1 MSLQGGPAST
11 AILMNEARSYGV
23 NDPIKAP
30 FHTHADW
37 LPLKRRRDVK
47 VDWMMASLAVLVPC
61 ALFSVMIAASS
72 FALFQMIIFVVSV
85 VIICFIAYLAFLKMK
100 AGDDATWFSFLFVSC
115 VVAVALA
122 GVLGN
127 LNYVERVRPYQEVL
141 RMNSYTDMN
150 PTGLKGNALMDAG
163 RISFVPEATV
173 DASRTMGFINY
184 DTYCVAPI
192 TMPKGTSNGTQLD
205 QRTRQD
211 LWAVGVN
218 CCGGGLSAI
227 NGTQLDQRTRQDLW
241 AVGVNCCGG
250 GLSAEFNCG
259 DVHKPEAHSALRLM
273 HGGQLG
279 FYRLAVQQAALSFN
293 LEVVH
298 PSFFHWVKDPNEMLA
313 TFKDDSESNLLSG
326 IGAHFF
332 FQISLVILLTVVIAV
347 FFPK

>member
-1 MSLQGGPAST
+1 MMSLQGGPAST
-11 AILMNEARSYGV
+11 AILMNEVRSYGV
-23 NDPIKAP
+23 NDPAKAP
-30 FHTHADW
+30 FHSNAHW

-47 VDWMMASLAVLVPC
+47 IEWMMASLAVLVPC
-61 ALFSVMIAASS
+61 ALFSVMIAAFS
-72 FALFQMIIFVVSV
+72 FGLFEMIFFVVSV

-100 AGDDATWFSFLFVSC
+100 AGDDATWFSFLFVTC
-115 VVAVALA
+115 VFAVALA
-122 GVLGN
+122 VVLGN

-141 RMNSYTDMN
+141 RMNSYKDMN

-163 RISFVPEATV
+163 RISFVPEAAV
-173 DASRTMGFINY
+173 DTSQTMGFINF

-192 TMPKGTSNGTQLD
+192 TMPTGTSNGTQQD

-218 CCGGGLSAI
+218 CCGGGLSA
-227 NGTQLDQRTRQDLW
+227 
-241 AVGVNCCGG
+241 A
-250 GLSAEFNCG
+250 FNCG
-259 DVHKPEAHSALRLM
+259 DVHNPEAHSALRLM

-313 TFKDDSESNLLSG
+313 TFKDDAESNLLSG

>member
-1 MSLQGGPAST
+1 MMSLQGGPAST

-218 CCGGGLSAI
+218 CCGGGLSA
-227 NGTQLDQRTRQDLW
+227 
-241 AVGVNCCGG
+241 
-250 GLSAEFNCG
+250 EFNCG